1 MLIYILSDILG
12 GGCRYSLYSSQCYLK
27 GDSCLFNTTLLDTT
41 KKYCKQMATSL
52 YLPVNN
58 NDIGFIFNFQQFP
71 FCVHVLQFTFTCI
84 CKVISLGTSTAC
96 IAASATLKV
105 IHGHLIQH
113 CHRHTQQKI
122 LQANHN
128 LSPFKQLSYVG
139 FIFIFQKSGK
149 HSCLHM
155 HISLFHIV
163 FRSRV
168 LEVLVTGC
176 HMSYITFAHSPND
189 QTYHDAYPNKGKQQ
203 GEANR
208 QSYL

>member
-1 MLIYILSDILG
+1 MIFWG

-71 FCVHVLQFTFTCI
+71 FCVHVLQFTFTGTCI

-128 LSPFKQLSYVG
+128 LSPFKQ
-139 FIFIFQKSGK
+139 
-149 HSCLHM
+149 
-155 HISLFHIV
+155 
-163 FRSRV
+163 
-168 LEVLVTGC
+168 
-176 HMSYITFAHSPND
+176 
-189 QTYHDAYPNKGKQQ
+189 
-203 GEANR
+203 
-208 QSYL
+208 